1 MYLRGGIMMKPATN
15 KTLYMIIVSL
25 FLVCL
30 AMVPAPSEGKEPT
43 TPEAKSLP
51 TLIEFG
57 KGTCTPCKMMKPI
70 LEGLKKEYAGV
81 LNVEIIDLRY
91 NPGATKKYNIRAFP
105 FQIFYDAAGK
115 EVKRNYGI
123 PTKEQILDMF
133 KSVGIDLRQAKAEG
147 RK

>member
-1 MYLRGGIMMKPATN
+1 MKPNAN
-15 KTLYMIIVSL
+15 KMLYPVIAIVLLLS
-25 FLVCL
+25 L
-30 AMVPAPSEGKEPT
+30 AMLPVPSEGKEQKT
-43 TPEAKSLP
+43 QETKSLP
-51 TLIEFG
+51 TLIELG

-91 NPGATKKYNIRAFP
+91 NPDAMKKYNIRAFP

-133 KSVGIDLRQAKAEG
+133 KSVGIDLRQAKAA
-147 RK
+147 KKK

>member
-1 MYLRGGIMMKPATN
+1 MKPKAN
-15 KTLYMIIVSL
+15 KMLYPVIA
-25 FLVCL
+25 LVLLLSL
-30 AMVPAPSEGKEPT
+30 AMHPILSEGKERAAQET
-43 TPEAKSLP
+43 KSLP
-51 TLIEFG
+51 TLIELG

-91 NPGATKKYNIRAFP
+91 NPDAMKKYNIRAFP

-123 PTKEQILDMF
+123 PTKEQLLDMF
-133 KSVGIDLRQAKAEG
+133 KSVGVDLRQAKAE
-147 RK
+147 RKK